1 MPADEFQ
8 TGQLV
13 ATRYRLGKVLGRGG
27 MALVYK
33 AWDTR
38 LNRDVAIKFIR
49 PALASDPAMLR
60 RFSREAQSAG
70 GLSHPNIVA
79 IYDTGTSQLPD
90 DDTNLEIPFIV
101 MELIEGQ
108 TIQEL
113 MTARRIDAGITPTQD
128 PSRNTPSGRD
138 SEVPRKAEVDTQ
150 EDLGDSTNREA
161 TDTQDQDTSKNF
173 DSKDSSQGS
182 DATGAD
188 GPNPEQT
195 EAKPPDSDSEEI
207 ADDETT
213 GVSSDSES
221 STDVEKSTSGD
232 ATPTHTPQRRPS
244 AAMPIAEAIDI
255 ACEVLGALHYSH
267 ERGIVHRDIKPGNI
281 MVNERGDVKVMDFG
295 IARAMSDTAATQ
307 TQHPVGTAH
316 YISPEQAQASPV
328 DHRTDIYSAACLLY
342 ELLTGTT
349 PFKGDTPYA
358 ITYQHVQKTPDVPS
372 VLSPEIS
379 PALDRVVTKA
389 MAKSADDRFQS
400 ADSFLQELTK
410 AITNPD
416 ADHGDDESEAD
427 ASPNVIFLRPDVE
440 ASPAEKE
447 TPGTDTAE
455 IEETAP
461 RKRWLAFSLLG
472 AAAFLVLGLLLW
484 SVQQMVIDSGQNADP
499 LRVGVPS
506 ILQLDN
512 TTAQEQVE
520 AAGLIYRQVSEEFSD
535 SPEGTVLNTSPVAG
549 FEVERGSVIS
559 VTVSK
564 GPEKKSIP
572 SVLGYAKDAAQ
583 TTLIDAGFVIDKIE
597 KVDDPDRPAGSVVSV
612 EPEMGSTHP
621 TGTKVIVRICSGYI
635 DLPDVAGQTLAEAQ
649 STLKNLKLETLVSE
663 EYSSSHDPG
672 KVIRQLPA
680 PRRVRQQSTIALVVA
695 KKPAPRPVVRAPKET
710 PKQTAT
716 ATPSTT
722 TTKPPANRVTPTAS
736 PKPPND
742 NGQPTE
748 TLD

>member
-33 AWDTR
+33 AWDSR

-79 IYDTGTSQLPD
+79 IYDTGTSQLPG
-90 DDTNLEIPFIV
+90 DDTDLEIPFIV

-113 MTARRIDAGITPTQD
+113 MAERRVAAGIAPTQD
-128 PSRNTPSGRD
+128 SSNADNGSNQD
-138 SEVPRKAEVDTQ
+138 SASDVTKVDTQ
-150 EDLGDSTNREA
+150 EDLSNVDDDAELSHKPKDVDSN
-161 TDTQDQDTSKNF
+161 K
-173 DSKDSSQGS
+173 SSQESEVVLSPDHDSQLLKDDSLSSAPDSLEREKPTNSCNSSASGEEEVSSASGS
-182 DATGAD
+182 SET
-188 GPNPEQT
+188 EQT
-195 EAKPPDSDSEEI
+195 PR
-207 ADDETT
+207 
-213 GVSSDSES
+213 
-221 STDVEKSTSGD
+221 
-232 ATPTHTPQRRPS
+232 RRPS
-244 AAMPIAEAIDI
+244 AAMPVAEAVDI

-316 YISPEQAQASPV
+316 YISPEQAQAAPV

-349 PFKGDTPYA
+349 PFRGDTPYA
-358 ITYQHVQKTPDVPS
+358 ITYQHVQKQPDVPS
-372 VLSPEIS
+372 ALSPDIS

-389 MAKSADDRFQS
+389 MAKSAEDRYKS
-400 ADSFLQELTK
+400 AEDFLQELTR
-410 AITNPD
+410 AVSNPE
-416 ADHGDDESEAD
+416 AEPTHDESGDE
-427 ASPNVIFLRPDVE
+427 SRPNVIFLRPDVE
-440 ASPAEKE
+440 ASPSEKE
-447 TPGTDTAE
+447 SAGTDTAE
-455 IEETAP
+455 IEETP
-461 RKRWLAFSLLG
+461 RRKRWMAFSILG
-472 AAAFLVLGLLLW
+472 IAAILVLGLLLW
-484 SVQQMVIDSGQNADP
+484 SVQQLVVESQQETEP

-506 ILQLDN
+506 ILQLDK
-512 TTAQEQVE
+512 TTAQEQIE
-520 AAGLIYRQVSEEFSD
+520 AAGLIYREVGEKFND

-549 FEVERGSVIS
+549 FEVKRGHVVQVI
-559 VTVSK
+559 VSK

-621 TGTKVIVRICSGYI
+621 AGTKVIVKICSGYI
-635 DLPDVAGQTLAEAQ
+635 DLPDVSGQTLAEAQ

-663 EYSSSHDPG
+663 EYSYEHDPG

-695 KKPAPRPVVRAPKET
+695 KKPAPRPVVKAPKE
-710 PKQTAT
+710 KSTAT
-716 ATPSTT
+716 ATPKPSSSP
-722 TTKPPANRVTPTAS
+722 TKPPANRVTPTAS
-736 PKPPND
+736 PKPPNGA
-742 NGQPTE
+742 GQPTE